1 MSTNSDATDDRE
13 ENGENREHKKQEA
26 RTHLEALAETD
37 LPYAE
42 YAERVLQALD
52 SEGASDRDE

>member
-13 ENGENREHKKQEA
+13 ENGENGERKEA
-26 RTHLEALAETD
+26 RAHFEALAESD

-42 YAERVLQALD
+42 YAERVLRALD
-52 SEGASDRDE
+52 SEEGGDER

>member
-13 ENGENREHKKQEA
+13 ENGENRERKEQA
-26 RTHLEALAETD
+26 RAHLEALAKTD

-42 YAERVLQALD
+42 YAERVLRALD
-52 SEGASDRDE
+52 SEREDER

>member
-13 ENGENREHKKQEA
+13 ENGENGEYREQEA
-26 RTHLEALAETD
+26 RAHFEALAETD

-52 SEGASDRDE
+52 SEEGGDRDE

>member
-13 ENGENREHKKQEA
+13 ENEENRERKKQEA
-26 RTHLEALAETD
+26 RAHFEALAESD

-42 YAERVLQALD
+42 YAERGLRALD
-52 SEGASDRDE
+52 SEGG